1 MSLTDE
7 YLAAAATR
15 GPKAT
20 AILEAAAPK
29 LDATTFLGRCL
40 SRPAFLGAAEYRQLK
55 ADLDL
60 LHSALTR
67 LPERVFGG
75 DLAEFA
81 RTVGLTEA
89 QVQAVTRGRGAA
101 PSRMGR
107 ADMYR
112 DDDGFHL
119 LEINMGSTVGGVDNP
134 VLNAAMLEHPF
145 IADFVA
151 ANNLTNAETMAD
163 VVRTILTEAKV
174 PTGVRPVM
182 AIADFPDSYPEL
194 ERQLHKSAEML
205 ARLGIDALPCPVD
218 ALQYRNDRIW
228 LGDRAIDV
236 VFRLFMIEDVLK
248 PGAVELLEP
257 VLQASERGHVSIFT
271 PMDAELYG
279 SKGSLALLSDE
290 AYRDRYPADELAA
303 LDRILPWTRMVRS
316 GLVTVEG
323 RRVDLLQHAIANR
336 EELVLKPT
344 ALHGGEGVL
353 LGWQTDDATWAGR
366 LTEAMDNPW
375 VLQRRIRPLPEV
387 FLTDDGAEQW
397 LLTWGAFLVAGGL
410 GGFLIR
416 GSQELD
422 GGIVN
427 MATGATA
434 TCCFYQDGTH
444 A

>member
-15 GPKAT
+15 GPKAG

-75 DLAEFA
+75 DLAQFA

-89 QVQAVTRGRGAA
+89 QVQAVSRGRGAA

-134 VLNAAMLEHPF
+134 VLNAAMMEHPF

-151 ANNLTNAETMAD
+151 ANNLTYAETMAD

-194 ERQLHKSAEML
+194 ERQLRKSAEML
-205 ARLGIDALPCPVD
+205 AQLGIDALPCPVD
-218 ALQYRNDRIW
+218 ALEYRDDRIW
-228 LGDRAIDV
+228 LGDRPIDV

-257 VLQASERGHVSIFT
+257 VLKASERGHVSIFT
-271 PMDAELYG
+271 RSPQPASTSTRTGCSLEPRRRASTSRSSPRPFATRSSPPSTQPG
-279 SKGSLALLSDE
+279 SSTTCSSIRRAMPTSTASPRSLPISSAPTGSRCAS
-290 AYRDRYPADELAA
+290 
-303 LDRILPWTRMVRS
+303 
-316 GLVTVEG
+316 
-323 RRVDLLQHAIANR
+323 
-336 EELVLKPT
+336 
-344 ALHGGEGVL
+344 
-353 LGWQTDDATWAGR
+353 
-366 LTEAMDNPW
+366 
-375 VLQRRIRPLPEV
+375 
-387 FLTDDGAEQW
+387 
-397 LLTWGAFLVAGGL
+397 
-410 GGFLIR
+410 
-416 GSQELD
+416 
-422 GGIVN
+422 
-427 MATGATA
+427 
-434 TCCFYQDGTH
+434 
-444 A
+444 

>member
-1 MSLTDE
+1 MSLTDD
-7 YLAAAATR
+7 YLAAAADR
-15 GPKAT
+15 GPQAG
-20 AILEAAAPK
+20 AILSAAAPR
-29 LDATTFLGRCL
+29 LDATAYMGRCL
-40 SRPAFLGAAEYRQLK
+40 SRPAFLEASAYRQLA

-81 RTVGLTEA
+81 RTVGMAES
-89 QVQAVTRGRGAA
+89 QVQAICRGRGPA

-112 DDDGFHL
+112 DENGFHL
-119 LEINMGSTVGGVDNP
+119 LELNLGSTVGGVDNP
-134 VLNAAMLEHPF
+134 ILNAAMLEHPF
-145 IADFVA
+145 IAEFVA
-151 ANNLTNAETMAD
+151 ANDLTYAETMEE

-194 ERQLHKSAEML
+194 ERQLHKSAAML
-205 ARLGIDALPCPVD
+205 APLGIDALACPMD
-218 ALQYRNDRIW
+218 ALKYRDDRIW
-228 LGDRAIDV
+228 LGDQAIDV

-271 PMDAELYG
+271 PLDAELYG
-279 SKGSLALLSDE
+279 SKGALALLSDE

-316 GLVTVEG
+316 GPVTVDGQQVEL
-323 RRVDLLQHAIANR
+323 REHALANR

-344 ALHGGEGVL
+344 ALHGGDGVL
-353 LGWQTDDATWAGR
+353 LGWQTDSDTWAAR
-366 LTEAMDNPW
+366 LDEAMDNPW
-375 VLQRRIRPLPEV
+375 VLQRRIRPVPEV
-387 FLTDDGAEQW
+387 FLTDDGSEQW
-397 LLTWGAFLVAGGL
+397 LLTWGAFLVSGGL
-410 GGFLIR
+410 GGLWVR

-422 GGIVN
+422 GGVVN

-434 TCCFYQDGTH
+434 TCCFYQR
-444 A
+444 

>member
-1 MSLTDE
+1 MSLTDD
-7 YLAAAATR
+7 YLRAAADRGPKASAVLAAAA
-15 GPKAT
+15 P
-20 AILEAAAPK
+20 E
-29 LDATTFLGRCL
+29 LDATTYLGRCL
-40 SRPAFLGAAEYRQLK
+40 SRPTFLEAEPYRQLV

-81 RTVGLTEA
+81 RTVGMTET
-89 QVQAVTRGRGAA
+89 QVRAICRGRGPA

-107 ADMYR
+107 ADLYR
-112 DDDGFHL
+112 DADGFHL

-145 IADFVA
+145 IAEFVA
-151 ANNLTNAETMAD
+151 ANDLTYAETMTE
-163 VVRTILTEAKV
+163 VVRTIVTEAKV

-182 AIADFPDSYPEL
+182 AIADFPDSYPDL
-194 ERQLHKSAEML
+194 ERQLHKSAQML
-205 ARLGIDALPCPVD
+205 EPLGIDAIPCPVD
-218 ALQYRNDRIW
+218 ALEYRDDRIW

-257 VLQASERGHVSIFT
+257 VLQAAEQGHVAIFT
-271 PMDAELYG
+271 PLDAELYG
-279 SKGSLALLSDE
+279 SKGALALLSDE

-316 GLVTVEG
+316 GPVTVDGE
-323 RRVDLLQHAIANR
+323 RVDLERYALANR

-344 ALHGGEGVL
+344 ALHGGDGVL
-353 LGWQTDDATWAGR
+353 LGWLTDEATWAAR
-366 LTEAMDNPW
+366 IAEAMDNPW
-375 VLQRRIRPLPEV
+375 VLQRRIRPVPEV
-387 FLTDDGAEQW
+387 FLTDEGSEQW
-397 LLTWGAFLVAGGL
+397 LLTWGAFLVSDGL

-422 GGIVN
+422 GGVVN

-434 TCCFYQDGTH
+434 TCCFHQR
-444 A
+444 

>member
-1 MSLTDE
+1 MSLTDD
-7 YLAAAATR
+7 YLAAAAER
-15 GPKAT
+15 GPKAG
-20 AILEAAAPK
+20 AILSAAAPK
-29 LDATTFLGRCL
+29 LDATTYLGRCL
-40 SRPAFLGAAEYRQLK
+40 SRPTFLEAETYRRLS

-60 LHSALTR
+60 LYSALTR
-67 LPERVFGG
+67 LPERLFGG

-81 RTVGLTEA
+81 RTVGMTET
-89 QVQAVTRGRGAA
+89 QVGAITRGRGPA

-112 DDDGFHL
+112 DENGFHL
-119 LEINMGSTVGGVDNP
+119 LEINLGSTVGGVDNP

-151 ANNLTNAETMAD
+151 ANDLTHAETMTE

-182 AIADFPDSYPEL
+182 AIADFPDSYPDL

-205 ARLGIDALPCPVD
+205 APLGIDALPCPVD
-218 ALQYRNDRIW
+218 ALEYRDDRIW

-257 VLQASERGHVSIFT
+257 VLQASERGHVAIFT
-271 PMDAELYG
+271 PLDAELYG
-279 SKGSLALLSDE
+279 SKGALALLSDE

-316 GLVTVEG
+316 GKVTVDGEQ
-323 RRVDLLQHAIANR
+323 VDLREYALANR

-353 LGWQTDDATWAGR
+353 LGWQTDAEAWAAR
-366 LTEAMDNPW
+366 LDEAMDNPW
-375 VLQRRIRPLPEV
+375 VLQRRIRPVPEV
-387 FLTDDGAEQW
+387 FPTDDGTEQW

-422 GGIVN
+422 GGVVN

-434 TCCFYQDGTH
+434 TCCFHQV
-444 A
+444 